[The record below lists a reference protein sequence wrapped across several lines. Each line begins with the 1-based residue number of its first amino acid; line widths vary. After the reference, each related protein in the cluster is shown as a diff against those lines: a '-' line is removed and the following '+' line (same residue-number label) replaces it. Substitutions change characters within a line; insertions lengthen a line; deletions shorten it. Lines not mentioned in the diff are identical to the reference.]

1 MTKDEVLKVHSG
13 VFYAALTSQNYAAL
27 EELYSDDYMLV
38 RPDGSV
44 LNKQEVLQDLRSNG
58 LRFHSIH
65 RRLFAR
71 GRFDPACSFSKYHSR
86 QVSPRYLCC
95 RTLET

>member
-1 MTKDEVLKVHSG
+1 MTKDEVLKVHSD

-44 LNKQEVLQDLRSNG
+44 LNKQEVLYDLPANG
-58 LRFHSIH
+58 LTFQSID
-65 RRLFAR
+65 LLQST
-71 GRFDPACSFSKYHSR
+71 GRIYGPTAVLTVDSKTVTSLNSVESR
-86 QVSPRYLCC
+86 AHF
-95 RTLET
+95 